1 MVRARQAVPTVCRPI
16 PQTRRKDVRLPCS
29 SAAQRLSATHWAS
42 EAFLVAGEIIVLF
55 DVTSS
60 GPWLLGMQN
69 IDDVLLE
76 RGRLARLGQR
86 LT

>member
-1 MVRARQAVPTVCRPI
+1 
-16 PQTRRKDVRLPCS
+16 
-29 SAAQRLSATHWAS
+29 
-42 EAFLVAGEIIVLF
+42 VAGEIIVLF